1 MRLAIFADKQVG
13 FEILS
18 YIIEDFKH
26 DLVLIVTKSES
37 EISVLGNSHGI
48 PCLDSSDV
56 ELEGKFQELNLD
68 LAVLA
73 WWPDIVS
80 SRLTKLAKFGFI
92 NTHPSLLPY
101 NKGRNPNFWA
111 LVDGNPFGVSIHRV
125 EDKVDSGEIL
135 SQKEIIYDWTDN
147 AETLYE
153 KATLEMI
160 NLFKDTYPKIR
171 NFNFETIQSTEIDV
185 TRKLRDFVE
194 KSRIDLDEVMCTR
207 DFLNLLR
214 AKTFNGYN
222 GLVFEDEGI
231 TYEASILIRRLELG
245 Q

>member
-18 YIIEDFKH
+18 YIIENFKS
-26 DLVLIVTKSES
+26 DLALIVTKSES
-37 EISVLGNSHGI
+37 EITGLGNRHGI
-48 PCLDSSDV
+48 PCLDSSDF
-56 ELEGKFQELNLD
+56 ELEGKLQELKLD

-80 SRLTKLAKFGFI
+80 SRITKLAKFGFI

-101 NKGRNPNFWA
+101 NKGRHPNFWA
-111 LVDGNPFGVSIHRV
+111 LVEGNPFGVSIHRV

-135 SQKEIIYDWTDN
+135 AQREILYDWTDN

-153 KATLEMI
+153 KATLEML
-160 NLFKDTYPKIR
+160 NLFKDFYPKIR
-171 NFNFETIQSTEIDV
+171 DFNFESTIQSIELDV
-185 TRKLRDFVE
+185 IRKFRDFIE
-194 KSRIDLDEVMCTR
+194 KSRIDLDEIMTTR

-214 AKTFNGYN
+214 AKTFNGHN
-222 GLVFEDEGI
+222 GLIFEDAGI
-231 TYEASILIRRLELG
+231 TYEASILIRKV
-245 Q
+245 